1 MKKIG
6 LLIAILAAAVSY
18 AQIKFEKGYLID
30 NQGKRSEVL
39 IKNLD
44 WKNNPIEFE
53 YKLEEKQETKKENIK
68 NIQEFG
74 IDGSSRYI
82 RKTVMIDQSSTTLKE
97 MSDNKAP
104 EFKEETIFLN
114 YIVDGKAG
122 LLYYYDAHKKRIF
135 YTLNG
140 SEPQQLIYKPY
151 YITENNI
158 AYNEDYKKQIAEN
171 LNCGMNSKL
180 LERAEYTEKSLTDI
194 FVLYNEC
201 SGGEIVKY
209 EQEKKKKDVFNLNI
223 RPGINFTSF
232 STSYLDTFETDE
244 TDFENKISFRIGL
257 EAEFILPFNKNK
269 WALFVEPTYQSY
281 KSEAETIVNPGNH
294 KTKSTIDYKSIE
306 IPFGVRHYFFLN
318 NDSKIFINL
327 GYVVDI
333 KMSSSYIQYQR
344 AFDIKSGNN
353 FVLGAGFKYN
363 NKFSAEVRIGTTR
376 NLFKSYRYLSS
387 DYNTTSIILGYTL
400 F

>member
-1 MKKIG
+1 MKKISLLTG
-6 LLIAILAAAVSY
+6 LLLSGIY
-18 AQIKFEKGYLID
+18 YTQIKFEKGYLID
-30 NQGKRSEVL
+30 NQGKRTEVL

-44 WKNNPIEFE
+44 WKNNPVEFE
-53 YKLEEKQETKKENIK
+53 YKLEEKQEIKKENIK

-74 IDGSSRYI
+74 IDGNSRYI
-82 RKTVMIDQSSTTLKE
+82 RKTVMIDQSSTALKE
-97 MSDNKAP
+97 MSDDKAP

-122 LLYYYDAHKKRIF
+122 LLYYCNEYKKRIF

-140 SEPQQLIYKPY
+140 SEPRQLIYKPY

-171 LNCGMNSKL
+171 LNCGINSKL

-232 STSYLDTFETDE
+232 STSYLDTFDTDE
-244 TDFENKISFRIGL
+244 TNFENKISFRIGL

-281 KSEAETIVNPGNH
+281 KSEAETIVDPGNH

-306 IPFGVRHYFFLN
+306 IPFGIRHYFFLN

-333 KMSSSYIQYQR
+333 KMSSSFIQYQR

-353 FVLGAGFKYN
+353 FVFGAGFKYN
-363 NKFSAEVRIGTTR
+363 NKFSAEFRIGTSR

-387 DYNTTSIILGYTL
+387 NYNTTSIILGYTL